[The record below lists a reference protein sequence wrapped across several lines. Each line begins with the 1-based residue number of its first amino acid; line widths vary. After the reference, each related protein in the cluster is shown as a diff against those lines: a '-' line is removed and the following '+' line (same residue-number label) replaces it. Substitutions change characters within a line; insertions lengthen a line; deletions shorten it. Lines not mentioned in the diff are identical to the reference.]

1 MKNRLKSEA
10 IFEDLRKLGIG
21 FMLVG
26 FIGLIIKEDVSAIG
40 GGLLTS
46 AGVIIWSIR
55 IIKWSEE

>member
-1 MKNRLKSEA
+1 MRDHLNFEA
-10 IFEDLRKLGIG
+10 IFEDLRKLGVG

-26 FIGLIIKEDVSAIG
+26 FIGLIIKEDISAIG

-46 AGVIIWSIR
+46 VGAIIWTVG